1 MTRKKG
7 IALIICLTLIIS
19 MALPGTLAFSG
30 DPSAAN
36 ENLTLAE
43 DTPVPTPENSVEEK
57 GCTCD
62 PKPAEGEPHG
72 EGSPF
77 YTSVMGTA
85 AAAVGT
91 DSPVT
96 EPAAGQIR
104 IKINVFCVDD
114 NNNATLQPDVPVEVL
129 T

>member
-30 DPSAAN
+30 DPSAEN

-72 EGSPF
+72 EGCPF

-85 AAAVGT
+85 AAAEGT

-96 EPAAGQIR
+96 EPATRQIH

-114 NNNATLQPDVPVEVL
+114 NNNATLQPGVPV
-129 T
+129 